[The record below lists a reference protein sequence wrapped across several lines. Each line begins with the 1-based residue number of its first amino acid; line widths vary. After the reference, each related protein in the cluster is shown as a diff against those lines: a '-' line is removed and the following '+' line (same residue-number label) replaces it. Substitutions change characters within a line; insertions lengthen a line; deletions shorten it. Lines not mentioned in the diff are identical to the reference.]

1 MVFFLGKD
9 VTVKLSTESNRGI
22 GVTPAAGSSS
32 QITVSASP
40 GTTFKIP
47 ASPGSEEEA
56 FPQLTACEVSI
67 GAMDEDISYF
77 GMRSQTKAEI
87 KKETTISLTRKKTD
101 EFMDILFN
109 EARFGALSGTTA
121 ADDGLAQ
128 PTTDKGYRIYVEVES
143 KSGIDEVMTFK
154 GCCIQSHTVT
164 VNTDGTMDETL
175 EFMTYVTP
183 SFGNSGDDDAIEST
197 ELQIWDINQENM

>member
-9 VTVKLSTESNRGI
+9 VTVKLCTESNRGV
-22 GVTPAAGSSS
+22 GVTPAAGASA
-32 QITVSASP
+32 QVTVAASP
-40 GTTFKIP
+40 GTTFVIP
-47 ASPGSEEEA
+47 ASPGSETEA
-56 FPQLTACEVSI
+56 FSQLTACEVSI

-87 KKETTISLTRKKTD
+87 KKETTITLTRKKTD

-109 EARFGALSGTTA
+109 EARFGALSGSSA

-128 PTTDKGYRIYVEVES
+128 PTTDRGYRIYMEIEA

-154 GCCIQSHTVT
+154 RMLYTKSHSHCEYRWNNGRNIRVHDICYT
-164 VNTDGTMDETL
+164 
-175 EFMTYVTP
+175 F
-183 SFGNSGDDDAIEST
+183 
-197 ELQIWDINQENM
+197 IWKQWR

>member
-9 VTVKLSTESNRGI
+9 VTVKLSTESNRGV
-22 GVTPAAGSSS
+22 GVTPAGGAAS
-32 QITVSASP
+32 QVTVSASP
-40 GTTFKIP
+40 GTTFVIP
-47 ASPGSEEEA
+47 AGPGAETEA

-87 KKETTISLTRKKTD
+87 KKETTITLTRKKTD
-101 EFMDILFN
+101 EFMDVLFN
-109 EARFGALSGTTA
+109 EARFGALNTTSTP
-121 ADDGLAQ
+121 DDGLAQ
-128 PTTDKGYRIYVEVES
+128 PTVDRGYRIYVEVEA

-183 SFGNSGDDDAIEST
+183 SFGNSGDDDPIGPT
-197 ELQIWDINQENM
+197 EL

>member
-9 VTVKLSTESNRGI
+9 VTVKLCTESNRGI
-22 GVTPAAGSSS
+22 GVTPDVGENA
-32 QITVSASP
+32 QVTVSASP
-40 GTTFKIP
+40 SDTFVIP
-47 ASPGSEEEA
+47 AAAGNQTEA
-56 FPQLTACEVSI
+56 FNQLTACEVSI

-87 KKETTISLTRKKTD
+87 KKETTITLTRKKTD

-109 EARFGALSGTTA
+109 EARFGALSGSSA

-128 PTTDKGYRIYVEVES
+128 PTTDKGYRIYLEVEA

-154 GCCIQSHTVT
+154 GCCIQGHTVT

-183 SFGNSGDDDAIEST
+183 SFGNSGDDDAIEPA
-197 ELQIWDINQENM
+197 EL

>member
-9 VTVKLSTESNRGI
+9 VEIKISTESNKGI
-22 GVTPAAGSSS
+22 AITPAGGASS
-32 QITVSASP
+32 QLAISASP
-40 GTTFKIP
+40 AGTFNVKVL
-47 ASPGSEEEA
+47 GSEDAA
-56 FPQLTACEVSI
+56 FNQLTAAEVSI

-77 GMRSQTKAEI
+77 GMRSQTKADI
-87 KKETTISLTRKKTD
+87 KKETTITLTRKKTD

-109 EARFGALSGTTA
+109 EARFGALSNATT

-128 PTTDKGYRIYVEVES
+128 PTTDRGYRVYVEVEAN
-143 KSGIDEVMTFK
+143 SGTDEVMTFK

-175 EFMTYVTP
+175 EFMTYITP
-183 SFGNSGDDDAIEST
+183 SFGTTADNDAIQPA
-197 ELQIWDINQENM
+197 EL

>member
-9 VTVKLSTESNRGI
+9 VTVKLSTESNRGV
-22 GVTPAAGSSS
+22 GVTPAGGAAS
-32 QITVSASP
+32 QVTVSASP
-40 GTTFKIP
+40 GTTFVIP
-47 ASPGSEEEA
+47 AGPGAETEA

-87 KKETTISLTRKKTD
+87 KKETTITLTRKKTD

-109 EARFGALSGTTA
+109 EARFGALNNSSA
-121 ADDGLAQ
+121 ADDGLSQ
-128 PTTDKGYRIYVEVES
+128 PTTDKGYRIYVEVEA

-183 SFGNSGDDDAIEST
+183 SFGNSGDDDAIQPA
-197 ELQIWDINQENM
+197 EL

>member
-9 VTVKLSTESNRGI
+9 VTVKLCTESNRGV
-22 GVTPAAGSSS
+22 GVTPAAGASS
-32 QITVSASP
+32 QVTVAASP
-40 GTTFKIP
+40 GTTFVIP
-47 ASPGSEEEA
+47 ASPGSETEA
-56 FPQLTACEVSI
+56 FSQLTACEVSI

-87 KKETTISLTRKKTD
+87 KKETTVSLTRKKTD

-109 EARFGALSGTTA
+109 EARFGALSGSSA

-128 PTTDKGYRIYVEVES
+128 PTTDRGYRIYMEIEA

-175 EFMTYVTP
+175 EFMTYITP
-183 SFGNSGDDDAIEST
+183 SFGTTADNDGIQQAER
-197 ELQIWDINQENM
+197 EIWQADLN

>member
-47 ASPGSEEEA
+47 ASPGSETEA

-87 KKETTISLTRKKTD
+87 KKETTLTLTRKKTD
-101 EFMDILFN
+101 EFMDVLFN
-109 EARFGALSGTTA
+109 EARFGALSGSSA

-128 PTTDKGYRIYVEVES
+128 PTTDKGYRIYVEVEA

-183 SFGNSGDDDAIEST
+183 SFGNSGDDDAIEPT
-197 ELQIWDINQENM
+197 EL

>member
-9 VTVKLSTESNRGI
+9 VEIKISTESNKGI
-22 GVTPAAGSSS
+22 EVTPAGGASS
-32 QITVSASP
+32 QITIDATP
-40 GTTFKIP
+40 TGTFNIKKL
-47 ASPGSEEEA
+47 GSEDAA
-56 FPQLTACEVSI
+56 FNQLTAAEVSI

-77 GMRSQTKAEI
+77 GMRSQTKADI
-87 KKETTISLTRKKTD
+87 KKETTLTLTRKKTD

-109 EARFGALSGTTA
+109 EARFGVLTDATT

-128 PTTDKGYRIYVEVES
+128 PTTDRGYRLFIINNVNSGTAEV
-143 KSGIDEVMTFK
+143 ITLR

-164 VNTDGTMDETL
+164 MNTDGTQDETI

-183 SFGNSGDDDAIEST
+183 SFGTNGDDGLIDPT
-197 ELQIWDINQENM
+197 EL